1 MRDGE
6 NIWLT
11 SLPTL
16 ATFLLPHRSSE
27 RGGGCPPC
35 VDGTNAAALPA
46 EFIFH
51 VVMTKPY
58 VAATTTLKRS
68 FSAFATFSPVIIL
81 GTREKRS
88 AVFPTALTLLG
99 FESLGC

>member
-1 MRDGE
+1 
-6 NIWLT
+6 
-11 SLPTL
+11 LP
-16 ATFLLPHRSSE
+16 PSRNE
-27 RGGGCPPC
+27 GGGGVLPC

-58 VAATTTLKRS
+58 VAAITTLKGS

-81 GTREKRS
+81 GTREKRAS
-88 AVFPTALTLLG
+88 VFPTALTLLG
-99 FESLGC
+99 FENLGCQLTSCT

>member
-6 NIWLT
+6 IIWLT
-11 SLPTL
+11 SLPSL
-16 ATFLLPHRSSE
+16 ATFLFPPRRGE
-27 RGGGCPPC
+27 RGGGGLPC
-35 VDGTNAAALPA
+35 VDGTNAAALPT

-58 VAATTTLKRS
+58 VAAITTLKRS

-81 GTREKRS
+81 GTREKR
-88 AVFPTALTLLG
+88 APVFPTALTLLG